1 MSDLLTRKKAL
12 RELLIFSV
20 PIIIGQLGLMLVGT
34 GDMIIAGQYS
44 RNCLAAV
51 GLAISIQNP
60 IMVGGLGFQFAL
72 SPLLAQRRGRGED
85 PTVFF
90 WTALLYSLFVAIGVF
105 LLNILA
111 IRLVR
116 VFDYGPELNALVEQ
130 YLWITAPSM
139 FGVCLYQGLKEFLQ
153 SMEKTIS
160 ANTIALLSA
169 AVNLFFNYS
178 LAFGKFGMP
187 NLHEAGLAWASLSV
201 RLLTAIS
208 LFLVAHA
215 FWKSSKKIR
224 WDFMKETLAIG
235 APISLS
241 VFLEVMAF
249 CSVTLF
255 VGKFATD
262 QTAANNLAL
271 NIGSL
276 AFMIPLSVAQAVGV
290 KVGHA
295 YGEKKLNSI
304 IIYAQVALFTSVAF
318 TAFNGFVFYTFPNAV
333 MNFYTQD
340 PDVLAWGKTLLFWV
354 ACFQIFDG
362 AQVTLAGVLR
372 GLSVTRAPTVAMFIG
387 YWIIGIP
394 LGYYLGFYAGLEA
407 QGFWIGLAL
416 SLAVVAMMLG
426 FILRHKIKA
435 LENQG
440 LKA

>member
-1 MSDLLTRKKAL
+1 MSVDLTRKKAL

-44 RNCLAAV
+44 RNCLAAI

-60 IMVGGLGFQFAL
+60 IMVGGLGLQFAI
-72 SPLLAQRRGRGED
+72 SPLLAQRRGRGEEMGQ
-85 PTVFF
+85 FF
-90 WTALLYSLFVAIGVF
+90 WTTLLYSLFVATAVF
-105 LLNILA
+105 LLNIAA

-116 VFDYGPELNALVEQ
+116 VFDYGPELNHLIEQ

-160 ANTIALLSA
+160 ANIIALLSA
-169 AVNLFFNYS
+169 VVNLFFNYS
-178 LAFGKFGMP
+178 FAFGKYGMP
-187 NLHEAGLAWASLSV
+187 NLQEAGLAWASLSV
-201 RLLTAIS
+201 RTLTAVS
-208 LFLVAHA
+208 LFIVAHTL
-215 FWKSSKKIR
+215 WKTSKKIR
-224 WDFMKETLAIG
+224 WDFIQETFKVG
-235 APISLS
+235 APISFS

-255 VGKFATD
+255 VGKFSTD

-271 NIGSL
+271 NIGSV
-276 AFMIPLSVAQAVGV
+276 AFMIPLSIAQAVGV

-295 YGEKKLNSI
+295 YGERKLSSI
-304 IIYAQVALFTSVAF
+304 ILYAQMALFTAAAF
-318 TAFNGFVFYTFPNAV
+318 TTFNGILFYSFPNAV
-333 MNFYTQD
+333 MGFYTHD
-340 PDVLAWGKTLLFWV
+340 PAVLAWGKTLLFWV

-387 YWIIGIP
+387 YWVIGIP
-394 LGYYLGFYAGLEA
+394 LGYYLGFHAGLEA
-407 QGFWIGLAL
+407 QGFWIGLAI
-416 SLAVVAMMLG
+416 SLALVAMMLG
-426 FILRHKIKA
+426 FILKHKIKA
-435 LENQG
+435 LQKQG
-440 LKA
+440 L